1 MTYFSLMKA
10 EPRPLL
16 FAMCNSFFSCFGQSH
31 FLALFSLTIL
41 QQYHLS
47 NTNFGTLYAG
57 ATFLSAFF
65 LPVVGPWID
74 RVDVRKYCLLILFSL
89 ITGYYFLLSTSSLVV
104 LFVSLFLLRMGGQ
117 GLCTHINGVCT
128 ARYFGNNR
136 GKALSLTNTGFPVA
150 EGIFT
155 PIMAGLIVVYSPQF
169 IIYILLTLLVLIYFP
184 ITFFITKNNSHF
196 NKPLL
201 SEEVPDQHTS
211 RKNWTP
217 HDVLRHKIFYLLI
230 SHSIFPAFSLSG
242 FLIYQMS
249 YAQSKNWPL
258 NTVALAMS
266 LFACGRLLSAFVT
279 GPLVDRLGALRL
291 FPFYQLPLALAFS
304 LLWYFETPWI
314 ASAGL
319 FLCGVTVGAAA
330 PIKSSLWAELYGV
343 AHLGAI
349 KSLFAT
355 IIVIVTS
362 VSPLFFG
369 WMIDQNQHIFLL
381 LLLTLISLIT
391 TALGALAVYLYK
403 KESVSE
409 RILSL
414 EK

>member
-1 MTYFSLMKA
+1 
-10 EPRPLL
+10 
-16 FAMCNSFFSCFGQSH
+16 
-31 FLALFSLTIL
+31 
-41 QQYHLS
+41 
-47 NTNFGTLYAG
+47 
-57 ATFLSAFF
+57 
-65 LPVVGPWID
+65 
-74 RVDVRKYCLLILFSL
+74 
-89 ITGYYFLLSTSSLVV
+89 
-104 LFVSLFLLRMGGQ
+104 
-117 GLCTHINGVCT
+117 
-128 ARYFGNNR
+128 
-136 GKALSLTNTGFPVA
+136 
-150 EGIFT
+150 
-155 PIMAGLIVVYSPQF
+155 
-169 IIYILLTLLVLIYFP
+169 
-184 ITFFITKNNSHF
+184 
-196 NKPLL
+196 
-201 SEEVPDQHTS
+201 
-211 RKNWTP
+211 
-217 HDVLRHKIFYLLI
+217 
-230 SHSIFPAFSLSG
+230 
-242 FLIYQMS
+242 MS